1 MQLEVFELERIQSEW
16 EHLVRFNLTES
27 GVEPLKISEL
37 VSEDQI
43 VNWLADT
50 KLGYSQTNG
59 TIPLRELISSLFPGT
74 DADNVIVTNGGA
86 EANFL
91 SVWNLLNENPER
103 NEIVTMLPNYM
114 QIHGLCKALGG
125 IVKPFYLRTHDDTW
139 VPDIEGLKEAVTS
152 KTIAISICNPNNP
165 TGAVLHETQ
174 LKAIAEI
181 ADEADAWII
190 SDEIY
195 RGAEIGGPMTPSM
208 FELHDKVLVTS
219 SLSKV
224 YGLPGLRLGWIVSID
239 KDIIKGLWSYSDY
252 TTICPSKLSDMLATV
267 ALRPDIRA
275 RLLERTMNKTRNNW
289 EIMRDWLDTHSD
301 IFEYVVPRA
310 GPFCFPKY
318 NLNIGSVDLV
328 YRLIH
333 EKSVLIV
340 PGDHFGMS
348 KHLRIGFGYGE
359 DNLRSGLGLIGELI
373 QTIK

>member
-16 EHLVRFNLTES
+16 EHIVKFNLTES

-37 VSEDQI
+37 VSEDQLL
-43 VNWLADT
+43 NWLADT

-91 SVWNLLNENPER
+91 SVWNLLHENPGR
-103 NEIVTMLPNYM
+103 DEIVMMLPNYM
-114 QIHGLCKALGG
+114 QIHGICTALGG
-125 IVKPFYLRTHDDTW
+125 TLKPFYLGMHENKW
-139 VPDIEGLKEAVTS
+139 VPDIEGLKESVTD
-152 KTIAISICNPNNP
+152 KTVAISICNPNNP
-165 TGAVLHETQ
+165 TGGVLEDSQ
-174 LKAIAEI
+174 LKAIADI
-181 ADEADAWII
+181 ASDADAWII

-208 FELHDKVLVTS
+208 FELYGKVIVTS

-224 YGLPGLRLGWIVSID
+224 YGLPGLRIGWAVSAD
-239 KDIIKGLWSYSDY
+239 KPLIHELWSYSDY

-267 ALRPDIRA
+267 ALHPDNRD
-275 RLLERTMNKTRNNW
+275 RLLERTKNKTSHNW
-289 EIMRDWLDTHSD
+289 EIMRAWLDAHTD

-318 NLNIGSVDLV
+318 NLDISSYDLV
-328 YRLIH
+328 NRLIH
-333 EKSVLIV
+333 EKSVLIA
-340 PGDHFGMS
+340 PGDNFGMP
-348 KHLRIGFGYGE
+348 KHLRIGFGYSE
-359 DNLRSGLGLIGELI
+359 ENLRSGLELIGELVREI
-373 QTIK
+373 A